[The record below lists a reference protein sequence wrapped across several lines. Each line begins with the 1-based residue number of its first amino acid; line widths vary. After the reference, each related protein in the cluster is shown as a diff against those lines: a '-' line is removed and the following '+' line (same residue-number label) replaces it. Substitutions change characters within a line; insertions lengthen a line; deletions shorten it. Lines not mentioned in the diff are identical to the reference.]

1 MKQLFLASACV
12 ALLSLGLVAR
22 ATQAPASSATP
33 APAAAAA
40 SQATRTPTRQPAS
53 QASRATAPGHAM
65 VAAEQT
71 RLVTTYC
78 ATCHS
83 ERGKAGGLSLANWD
97 AMKAQQQ
104 PEVVEKMIRKL
115 RAGMMPPPGAKK
127 PEDGA
132 IASLTAA
139 LESRMDEFAAS
150 NPNPGWRPFQRLT
163 RAEYTAAVRD
173 LLDLD
178 VDVTPYLPADTQA
191 HGFDNIAEAQAFSP
205 TLLDGYLRAASQVS
219 RLALGDRT
227 ASPTSATYRVL
238 QTESQMRYV
247 EGTPFGSRGGL
258 AVTHNFPADGDY
270 IFKAMLQRTISGE
283 LFGNTGIAM
292 AGSNELLEI
301 SVNGNRVAVLEV
313 VASMSD
319 ATEQGFVIDSPPV
332 HIKAGPQQIAAAFVP
347 RFVGPVDDL
356 MMPIDHT
363 LVDMRIGT
371 GFGITS
377 APHIQDVVI
386 AGPMKTTG
394 ISETPSR
401 RRVFQCRP
409 TAASE
414 ERPCATETVRRL
426 ARQAFRGPVSDAD
439 MADLMKF
446 YDQGRDDGDFESGLR
461 MALQGILANPRFLFR
476 VESLPATATANAA
489 YRVSDL
495 ALASRLSFFLWGT
508 VPDADLVKAAT
519 AGTLKTTAELE
530 KQVTRMLADP
540 RAEALA
546 TRFGSQWLRLQ
557 DVDKVRPDGILYPQW
572 DQSLTDSMR
581 QETELFFASLVRE
594 DRSVLDLLNADY
606 TYVDERLARHYNI
619 PNVTGS
625 MFRRVQLPPTRR
637 GVLTHGSVLMMT
649 SVADRTSPVQR
660 GKWIMQ
666 VMLGSPPPPPP
677 PNVPALEDTAAAQ
690 GGKQLS
696 VRERMEQHRANPA
709 CMSCHR
715 VIDPLGLAL
724 EHFDVTGQYRIKDT
738 GVPVDATG
746 EMYDGTRMEG
756 ADGLRLALLG
766 KRDALLTSFT
776 ESMLTYALGR
786 HVESFDM
793 PTVRAIAR
801 DAGKHDYRISS
812 FVQGIVKSQ
821 AFRMMKPTATAAT
834 TEVAGPARQ

>member
-1 MKQLFLASACV
+1 MKQVFLASACA
-12 ALLSLGLVAR
+12 ALLSLGLAAR
-22 ATQAPASSATP
+22 AAQAPAPSSAA
-33 APAAAAA
+33 APRAAAPRATTARPVSTARA
-40 SQATRTPTRQPAS
+40 STATPT
-53 QASRATAPGHAM
+53 M

-104 PEVVEKMIRKL
+104 PEVVEKMIRKM
-115 RAGMMPPPGAKK
+115 RAGMMPPPGAKR

-132 IASLTAA
+132 ISSLSAA
-139 LESRMDEFAAS
+139 LETRMDEFAAS

-173 LLDLD
+173 LLDID
-178 VDVTPYLPADTQA
+178 IDVTPYLPADTQA
-191 HGFDNIAEAQAFSP
+191 HGYDNIAEAQAFSP
-205 TLLDGYLRAASQVS
+205 ALLDGYLRAASQVS
-219 RLALGDRT
+219 RLALGDKT
-227 ASPTSATYRVL
+227 ASATSATYRVL
-238 QTESQMRYV
+238 QTESQMQYV
-247 EGTPFGSRGGL
+247 EGAPFGSRGGL
-258 AVTHNFPADGDY
+258 VVTHNFPADGDY
-270 IFKAMLQRTISGE
+270 VFKAMMQRTISGE

-301 SVNGNRVAVLEV
+301 SVNGERAALLEV
-313 VASMSD
+313 RANMSD
-319 ATEQGFVIDSPPV
+319 AFERGFEIDTPPI
-332 HIKAGPQQIAAAFVP
+332 HIKAGPQKIAAAFVP
-347 RFVGPVDDL
+347 RSLGPVDDL

-377 APHIQDVVI
+377 APHIQDLVI
-386 AGPMKTTG
+386 AGPMKATG
-394 ISETPSR
+394 ISDTPSR

-409 TAASE
+409 TAADE
-414 ERPCATETVRRL
+414 ERACATDTVRRL
-426 ARQAFRGPVSDAD
+426 ATQAFRGPVTAAD

-446 YDQGRDDGDFESGLR
+446 YDDGRKDGDFESGVR
-461 MALQGILANPRFLFR
+461 MAVQGVLANPRFLFR
-476 VESLPATATANAA
+476 VENVPATTTANAA
-489 YRVSDL
+489 YRVADID
-495 ALASRLSFFLWGT
+495 LASRLSFFIWGT
-508 VPDADLVKAAT
+508 VPDADLVKAAG
-519 AGTLKTTAELE
+519 AGALRTPAGLD
-530 KQVTRMLADP
+530 KQVARMLADP
-540 RAEALA
+540 RADALA

-557 DVDKVRPDGILYPQW
+557 DVEKVRPDGILFPQW
-572 DQSLTDSMR
+572 DQSLTESMR
-581 QETELFFASLVRE
+581 RETELFFASLVRE

-606 TYVDERLARHYNI
+606 TYVDGRLARHYGI

-625 MFRRVQLPPTRR
+625 TFRRVSLPPTRR

-666 VMLGSPPPPPP
+666 VMLGSPPPAPP
-677 PNVPALEDTAAAQ
+677 PNVPTLDATAAAQ

-738 GVPVDATG
+738 GVPVDANG
-746 EMYDGTRMEG
+746 EMYDGTKMQG
-756 ADGLRLALLG
+756 ADGLRQALLG
-766 KRDALLTSFT
+766 KKDSLLMSFT
-776 ESMLTYALGR
+776 ENMMTYALGR
-786 HVESFDM
+786 RVESFDM
-793 PTVRAIAR
+793 PTARAIVR
-801 DAGKHDYRISS
+801 DAAKHDYRMSA
-812 FVQGIVKSQ
+812 FVKGIVKSQ
-821 AFRMMKPTATAAT
+821 AFRMMKPTETPAT
-834 TEVAGPARQ
+834 TDVAAPARQ